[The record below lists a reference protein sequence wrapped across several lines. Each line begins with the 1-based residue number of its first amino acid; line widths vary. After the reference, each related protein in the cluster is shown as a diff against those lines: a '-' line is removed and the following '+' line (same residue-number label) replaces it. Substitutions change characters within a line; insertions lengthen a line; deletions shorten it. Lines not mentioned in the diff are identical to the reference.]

1 MADKVTAADA
11 QGALSEG
18 DNSNRAFPTP
28 TRVGDAAF
36 IDITPPSGKEHPG
49 YVIPGVPHAQLALG
63 TIGQDQYAGAYG
75 LEGADLT
82 VGPFAAPARIWIK
95 WASTVSPAPKLALPP
110 DGFTA
115 VAGSPTVGGGA
126 GSPTGSSGTANE
138 VGQAAGG
145 AGSGTGASGTADK
158 YTPTPTVGGGAG
170 SGTGSSGTAN
180 EVGQAAGGAGSGTG
194 ASGTAI
200 AQNPAA
206 TGLTLYVGYPGSLPL
221 DLRATPQATVP
232 AGACPWFAPD
242 LGIQAASTFGWKLEI
257 QNAGGT
263 VLRTIGSGTAS
274 KGTKTAIDTPTPQT
288 ATLSGTCAAGTF
300 AATDVLVLSISDGA
314 GAWYPSKVALGAGR
328 TTLTAGAF
336 EIRVCY
342 TWCDIYWLDEFTEDE
357 GWNPTSKWGI
367 GGTTAQATRVII
379 PLGA

>member
-126 GSPTGSSGTANE
+126 GSP
-138 VGQAAGG
+138 
-145 AGSGTGASGTADK
+145 
-158 YTPTPTVGGGAG
+158 
-170 SGTGSSGTAN
+170 TGSSGTAN